1 MIRDT
6 SVYVHFPW
14 CLRKCPYCDFATR
27 KIEPSA
33 IPHDAYADAVVA
45 ELDRRQ
51 PALEGRRLASVFFG
65 GGTPSLWS
73 ADALGR
79 VLEAI
84 RTAFAETVDDLEIT
98 VECNP
103 TSLDDERA
111 KRLAD
116 HGVNRLSIGVQS
128 LSDEKLEFLG
138 RLHDAE
144 LAIAAVSAAS
154 RAVPRVSADLMF
166 GMPDHDAAEL
176 VGHIEALLDAGVRH
190 VSSYAL
196 TIEPGTLFG
205 ELHRAQK
212 LRVAPEDAVAE
223 MFEAA
228 HETFARRGLAHYEV
242 SNYAAASEEARHNL
256 HYWRGLPYLG
266 LGAAAVGCLDT
277 SQGRAVRYRNEPDG
291 VKYMA
296 GVGPEEEALG
306 PGELVREAWMLG
318 LRTREGVDA
327 RAVED
332 RIGVDPTR
340 GRERAIERRIERGDL
355 TREGSRY
362 SVPSDRWIVLDSIVR
377 DLF

>member
-1 MIRDT
+1 VIGDT

-27 KIEPSA
+27 KIEPA
-33 IPHDAYADAVVA
+33 VIPHDAYADAVIA
-45 ELDRRQ
+45 ELERRR
-51 PALEGRRLASVFFG
+51 PALEGRRLVSVFFG

-73 ADALGR
+73 PDALGR
-79 VLEAI
+79 VLAAI
-84 RTAFAETVDDLEIT
+84 RGAFAQSADLEVT

-103 TSLDDERA
+103 TSLDEERA
-111 KRLAD
+111 RRLAD

-144 LAIAAVSAAS
+144 LALAAVSAAS

-166 GMPDHDAAEL
+166 GMPDHEASEL
-176 VGHIEALLDAGVRH
+176 VAHIEALLDAGVRH

-212 LRVAPEDAVAE
+212 LRVATEDSVAE
-223 MFEAA
+223 MFGAA

-242 SNYAAASEEARHNL
+242 SNYAMPSEEARHNL

-277 SQGRAVRYRNEPDG
+277 GIGRAVRYRNEPDG
-291 VKYMA
+291 MKYMGGA
-296 GVGPEEEALG
+296 PPEEEALG
-306 PGELVREAWMLG
+306 PDELVREAWMLG
-318 LRTREGVDA
+318 LRTRDGVDA
-327 RAVED
+327 RAVEH
-332 RIGVDPTR
+332 RLGVDPTR
-340 GRERAIERRIERGDL
+340 GREREIERRIERGDL
-355 TREGSRY
+355 VRDGDRY
-362 SVPSDRWIVLDSIVR
+362 FVPANRWIVLDSIVR